1 LWAAILASSETEAA
15 RGLLNASAVRERA
28 HEMLDLALSGRI
40 DGWRVDLDR
49 LPETARFVA
58 EVIRDQY
65 PDLKVPFHARWRHF
79 VFGGRDLW
87 SEMAAPAGFTDAD
100 ARARAAFDLA
110 IVSVLLDAGS
120 GPGWRYR
127 DATLGID
134 AARSEGLALASLR
147 MFQAGA
153 FSNAADQPLRADAGE
168 LATLS
173 ATELAEGFQV
183 ASDNP
188 LAGLDGR
195 AALLNRL
202 GGQAALRP
210 DLFARND
217 TPRPGGLY
225 DEIKARASEGRLAA
239 PVILE
244 VLLEALGPIWQD
256 RLTLGGVDLG
266 DTWHHPA
273 LKRDDATDGLVPIHK
288 LSQWL
293 SYSLVEPL
301 IAAGTEVT
309 DLDGLT
315 GLAEYRN
322 GGLFLDMGVVVLT
335 DPADAA
341 RPWPVSDPRIVAWR
355 SMTVALL
362 DRIAPL
368 VRAELGVSAEQMPLA
383 SVLEG
388 GTWAAGRRIAATCRD
403 GGGPPLTIL
412 SDGTV
417 F

>member
-1 LWAAILASSETEAA
+1 
-15 RGLLNASAVRERA
+15 
-28 HEMLDLALSGRI
+28 
-40 DGWRVDLDR
+40 
-49 LPETARFVA
+49 
-58 EVIRDQY
+58 
-65 PDLKVPFHARWRHF
+65 
-79 VFGGRDLW
+79 
-87 SEMAAPAGFTDAD
+87 
-100 ARARAAFDLA
+100 
-110 IVSVLLDAGS
+110 
-120 GPGWRYR
+120 
-127 DATLGID
+127 
-134 AARSEGLALASLR
+134 

-153 FSNAADQPLRADAGE
+153 FSNAADQPLRADASE

-173 ATELAEGFQV
+173 PTELAEGFQV
-183 ASDNP
+183 SSDNP
-188 LAGLDGR
+188 LAGLEGR

-202 GGQAALRP
+202 GDQAADRP
-210 DLFARND
+210 DLFAIRD

-225 DEIKARASEGRLAA
+225 DAIRARAVDGRLPA

-244 VLLEALGPIWQD
+244 VLLEALGPVWQD
-256 RLTLGGVDLG
+256 RLRLGGVDLG
-266 DTWHHPA
+266 DTWRHPA

-301 IAAGTEVT
+301 MAACIEVT

-322 GGLFLDMGVVVLT
+322 GGLFLDMGVVALT

-362 DRIAPL
+362 DRIAPM
-368 VRAELGVSAEQMPLA
+368 VRAELGVSAQQMPLA

-388 GTWAAGRRIAATCRD
+388 GTWAAGRRVAVTKRE
-403 GGGPPLTIL
+403 GGGPPLNIL

>member
-1 LWAAILASSETEAA
+1 MNAA
-15 RGLLNASAVRERA
+15 AVRARA
-28 HEMLDLALSGRI
+28 HEMLDLALAGRV

-58 EVIRDQY
+58 GVIRDQY

-79 VFGGRDLW
+79 VFGGDDLW
-87 SEMAAPAGFTDAD
+87 TDISARAGFADTDEQ
-100 ARARAAFDLA
+100 ARAAFDLA

-127 DATLGID
+127 DQVTGLE

-153 FSNAADQPLRADAGE
+153 FSNAADQPLRADAAE

-173 ATELAEGFQV
+173 PTELAQGFQV
-183 ASDNP
+183 SPDNP
-188 LAGLDGR
+188 LAGLEGR
-195 AALLNRL
+195 AVLVNRL
-202 GGQAALRP
+202 GDQAAARP
-210 DLFARND
+210 DLFALRD

-225 DEIKARASEGRLAA
+225 DAIRARAVDGRLPA

-244 VLLEALGPIWQD
+244 VLLEALGSVWQD
-256 RLTLGGVDLG
+256 RLRLGGVDLG
-266 DTWHHPA
+266 DTWRHPA
-273 LKRDDATDGLVPIHK
+273 MTRDDATDGLVPIHK

-301 IAAGTEVT
+301 AEAGLTVT

-322 GGLFLDMGVVVLT
+322 GGLFLEMGVVALT
-335 DPADAA
+335 DAGDAE

-368 VRAELGVSAEQMPLA
+368 VRAELGVSADQMPLA

-388 GTWAAGRRIAATCRD
+388 GTWAAGRLIAATKRE

>member
-1 LWAAILASSETEAA
+1 MAISETEAA
-15 RGLLNASAVRERA
+15 RSLLSAAAVRGRA
-28 HEMLDLALSGRI
+28 HEMLDLALDGRVE
-40 DGWRVDLDR
+40 GWRVNLDR

-58 EVIRDQY
+58 EVIRDRY
-65 PDLKVPFHARWRHF
+65 PDLRVPFHARWRHF
-79 VFGGRDLW
+79 VFEGRDLW
-87 SEMAAPAGFTDAD
+87 AETLDGWRFADAD
-100 ARARAAFDLA
+100 RRARSAFDLA

-127 DATLGID
+127 DEATGME

-147 MFQAGA
+147 MFEASA
-153 FSNAADQPLRADAGE
+153 FTRSEHEGLIASGLGLRRLTAAKM
-168 LATLS
+168 
-173 ATELAEGFQV
+173 AEGFQ
-183 ASDNP
+183 ASTDNP
-188 LAGLDGR
+188 LAGLEGR

-202 GGQAALRP
+202 GDQVEARR
-210 DLFARND
+210 DLFALAD
-217 TPRPGGLY
+217 SPRPGGLY
-225 DEIKARASEGRLAA
+225 DAMKARAVDGRLPA

-244 VLLEALGPIWQD
+244 VLLEAFGPIWRN

-266 DTWHHPA
+266 DAWRHPA
-273 LKRDDATDGLVPIHK
+273 IRRDDPTDGLVPIHK

-301 IAAGTEVT
+301 VVAGIEVT

-322 GGLFLDMGVVVLT
+322 GGLFLDMGVLQLA
-335 DPADAA
+335 DPADAGRA
-341 RPWPVSDPRIVAWR
+341 WPVSDPLIVAWR

-368 VRAELGVSAEQMPLA
+368 VRAELGVAADQMPLA
-383 SVLEG
+383 SILEG
-388 GTWAAGRRIAATCRD
+388 GTWAAGRRVAATKRE